1 MGMGSC
7 EVGTIE
13 RILAFAP
20 RAAAVLITRPR
31 LPLAIAAGL
40 VVLVALAAASFT
52 LGSFPLSARETL
64 SVVWSSLFGSAGQ
77 ADEAARAV
85 VLQIRGPRILA
96 ALAVGA
102 SLGVAGAAF
111 QTVFRNPLVSPDIL
125 GVSSGC
131 ALGAMLA
138 ILLGLSAAGLQVAA
152 FAGGLAAAAM
162 VIFIGS
168 RLRSADPVLT
178 LVLTGVVVGSLF
190 SAGVAFAK
198 TIADPFNQLA
208 TMTFWLLG
216 SFAGILP
223 GDLAPALALMAI
235 GAAPLVL
242 LRWRVNVLALAEDE
256 ARALGVDSRRLR
268 LLVIAGAT
276 LATSAAVS
284 LVGVVGWVGLVVPHA
299 ARLLTGPG
307 FARVLPVAALLGAA
321 FMLVVDTACR
331 TISQAELAPGVLTAL
346 IGTPAFIALLAV
358 SGRHTP

>member
-1 MGMGSC
+1 
-7 EVGTIE
+7 
-13 RILAFAP
+13 
-20 RAAAVLITRPR
+20 VLITRPR

-40 VVLVALAAASFT
+40 ALLVLLAAASFL
-52 LGSFPLSARETL
+52 LGNFPLSAREAL
-64 SVVWSSLFGSAGQ
+64 SVAWSSLLGSGD
-77 ADEAARAV
+77 ADESARAV
-85 VLQIRGPRILA
+85 VLGIRGPRILA

-138 ILLGLSAAGLQVAA
+138 ILAGLPAAGLQAAA
-152 FAGGLAAAAM
+152 FAGGLAAVAM
-162 VIFIGS
+162 VLAIGA

-190 SAGVAFAK
+190 SAGVALAK
-198 TIADPFNQLA
+198 TMADPFNQLA

-216 SFAGILP
+216 SFGGVLP
-223 GDLAPALALMAI
+223 GDLSPALALMAL
-235 GAAPLVL
+235 GALPLVL

-256 ARALGVDSRRLR
+256 SRALGVDAPRLR
-268 LLVIAGAT
+268 LVVIVAAT

-284 LVGVVGWVGLVVPHA
+284 LAGIVGWVGLVVPHA

-331 TISQAELAPGVLTAL
+331 TLSQAELPPGVLTAL
-346 IGTPAFIALLAV
+346 IGTPAFIALLAAA
-358 SGRHTP
+358 GRRAP